1 MQLLLD
7 AKLLLLIGVA
17 NGTPIL
23 SQRFFGSRFA
33 FPVDGGRRL
42 SDGEPLLG
50 HSKSLR
56 GIVSSVLVTAVFARL
71 VGLGWVIGAL
81 VGAMAMAGDLMSS
94 FLKRRM
100 RLAPSSMAIG
110 IDQVP
115 ESLLPLLA
123 CIPLRALSTID
134 VAAVVL
140 AFLVVELGLSQLLFR
155 LHVRE
160 RPY

>member
-1 MQLLLD
+1 M
-7 AKLLLLIGVA
+7 
-17 NGTPIL
+17 
-23 SQRFFGSRFA
+23 
-33 FPVDGGRRL
+33 
-42 SDGEPLLG
+42 
-50 HSKSLR
+50 
-56 GIVSSVLVTAVFARL
+56 LVTAVFARL

-123 CIPLRALSTID
+123 CVPLRALSTID

-140 AFLVVELGLSQLLFR
+140 AFLIVELALSQLLFR

>member
-1 MQLLLD
+1 VQLLLD

-23 SQRFFGSRFA
+23 SRRFFGGRFTV
-33 FPVDGGRRL
+33 PVDGGVRL
-42 SDGEPLLG
+42 PDGEPLLG

-56 GIVSSVLVTAVFARL
+56 GIVSSVLVTTVVARL
-71 VGLGWVIGAL
+71 VGLGWFVGAL
-81 VGAMAMAGDLMSS
+81 IGVMAMAGDLMSS
-94 FLKRRM
+94 FLKRRL

-115 ESLLPLLA
+115 ESLFPLLV
-123 CIPLRALSTID
+123 CITLLALRTID
-134 VAAVVL
+134 VAAIVL
-140 AFLVVELGLSQLLFR
+140 AFLIVELVLSRLLFR
-155 LHVRE
+155 LHVRD

>member
-7 AKLLLLIGVA
+7 AKMLLLIGVA

-23 SQRFFGSRFA
+23 SQKILGSRFA

-42 SDGEPLLG
+42 PDGEPLLG
-50 HSKSLR
+50 HAKSLR
-56 GIVSSVLVTAVFARL
+56 GIVLSVVVTTVVGRL
-71 VGLGWVIGAL
+71 VGLGWVVGAL
-81 VGAMAMAGDLMSS
+81 VGTMAMAGDLMSS

-100 RLAPSSMAIG
+100 GLAPSSMAIG

-115 ESLLPLLA
+115 ESLLPLLVSV
-123 CIPLRALSTID
+123 PLLALSTID
-134 VAAVVL
+134 VVAVVL
-140 AFLVVELGLSQLLFR
+140 AFLIVELVLSQLLFK